1 PLQNIND
8 MRREVPIIIC
18 FLAGAFFIGNYFSP
32 KLQPVAQVVNQW
44 AIICIAFAYVL
55 GVVNIFRVNSQVIYR
70 KGKDWIY
77 KVVLVA
83 GLILMICF
91 GILGGVREGTA
102 FNWVFMNAIYPMQAT
117 MFALLAFYISSAA
130 FRAFRIRSWEA
141 ALLGITAVLVMIG
154 RVPLGELVWKGFP
167 PFTEWIMNVPQLA
180 AKRAIMIGAALGA
193 ISTGIKVLIGLE
205 KTYMG
210 GE

>member
-1 PLQNIND
+1 
-8 MRREVPIIIC
+8 MRREVPVIIC

-55 GVVNIFRVNSQVIYR
+55 GVANIFRVNSQVIAR
-70 KGKDWIY
+70 KGRDWIY
-77 KVVLVA
+77 KIVLVA

-91 GILGGVREGTA
+91 GILGEISEGTA

-117 MFALLAFYISSAA
+117 MFALLAFYIASAA
-130 FRAFRIRSWEA
+130 FRAFRIRSWES